1 MRRHSKSKYFVLHLL
16 ITSTNKNGIKI
27 AKMCLKRVEK
37 YIRCAIIYH
46 ISECFICDGEAMDI
60 AFVIFFIVKKFRRET
75 TVSRRI

>member
-1 MRRHSKSKYFVLHLL
+1 
-16 ITSTNKNGIKI
+16 
-27 AKMCLKRVEK
+27 MCLKRVEK

-75 TVSRRI
+75 VFRGGYKRIILLITQVLRSI